1 MFGPAALSIV
11 LNASA
16 AAAQAPPPAAPPSPP
31 PRKTYDV
38 RRAGGPIQVDGS
50 LADEG
55 WKQAAVIELAYEYF
69 PGDNVPAPV
78 RTEFLVTFAEEHL
91 FLAFRARDP
100 EPGRIRA
107 HLADRDAI
115 TTFQQDDHVG
125 FILDP
130 FNDERRGFQFRVNP
144 LGVQADAVFSELEGI
159 EDFSWDAIWQSA
171 GRITADGYEVEI
183 AIPFNQLRFPRS
195 QAAQTWG
202 FDAFR
207 SWPRSVRH
215 RIAAKYT
222 DRDRACILC
231 QADKLAGLQGMTP
244 GRNVELD
251 PTLTG
256 RRTDRREAASGS
268 PLERGDAAGEIGLT
282 ARWGVTPNLILNATV
297 NPDFSQVE
305 ADVAQLDVNTRFA
318 LFFPEKR
325 PFFLEG
331 IDFFG
336 TPLNTVFTRTVVDPA
351 GGLKLTGK
359 SGANAYG
366 VFVARD
372 EVNNLLLPSNQGSDF
387 ASREGNVTSAVARYR
402 RDVGRS
408 STLGALYAGREGGR
422 YHNRVFGLD
431 AFVRPAAPDTVRV
444 QVLRAET
451 ANPPGVTDLAGH
463 AGKPFGGYAIYA
475 DYFHQSRDWFWFAG
489 YQDLSRDFRADS
501 GFIPRVDVRQ
511 ADANLG
517 RTFYGRPGGWFSQIQ
532 AGVQGQR
539 IEDHD
544 GLLTDQDAAVFASYQ
559 GPRQSVANLELH
571 RVGERFAGTL
581 FEYTRLDGVFEL
593 RPSGDVRLN
602 LVARL
607 GGAVDYANARRGEV
621 VSVNPRIE
629 YRLGRRLEV
638 HLGHTLERLAVP
650 GGRLFTAHLT
660 QGRFVY
666 HLGTRAFARAI
677 LQYTDVDRVA
687 ARFREAVEPR
697 SRRLF
702 SQLLFSYKLNPQTVV
717 LVGYSDNHSGL
728 RDLSLTQTDRTF
740 FLKLGYAWVL

>member
-1 MFGPAALSIV
+1 MLRTAILFMT
-11 LNASA
+11 LNAGMVSA
-16 AAAQAPPPAAPPSPP
+16 VAAPPVATVPP
-31 PRKTYDV
+31 GRRTFEV
-38 RRAGGPIQVDGS
+38 RRADAAIRVDGS

-55 WKQAAVIELAYEYF
+55 WKQAAVIDLSYEYF

-78 RTEFLVTFAEEHL
+78 RTEFLVTFGEEHL
-91 FLAFRARDP
+91 YLAFRAHDP
-100 EPGRIRA
+100 EPRRIRA

-159 EDFSWDAIWQSA
+159 EDFSWDAIWESA
-171 GRITADGYEVEI
+171 GRITDEGYEVEI
-183 AIPFNQLRFPRS
+183 AIPFNQLRFPRT

-207 SWPRSVRH
+207 SWPRRVRH

-222 DRDRACILC
+222 DRNRACILC
-231 QADKLAGLQGMTP
+231 QADKLAGLTGMRP

-251 PTLTG
+251 PTLTAS
-256 RRTDRREAASGS
+256 RTDRREAFPGG
-268 PLERGDAAGEIGLT
+268 PLEDGNARGDLGLT
-282 ARWGVTPNLILNATV
+282 ARWGITPNLILNATI

-331 IDFFG
+331 IDFFS
-336 TPLNTVFTRTVVDPA
+336 TPLNTVFTRTIVDPA

-372 EVNNLLLPSNQGSDF
+372 EVNNILLPSNQGSDF
-387 ASREGNVTSAVARYR
+387 ASRVEDTTSVVGRYR
-402 RDVGRS
+402 RDVGRT
-408 STLGALYAGREGGR
+408 STVGALYAGRESGR
-422 YHNRVFGLD
+422 YHNRLFGLD
-431 AFVRPAAPDTVRV
+431 AFVRPGASDTIRL
-444 QVLRAET
+444 QVLRTDT
-451 ANPPGVTDLAGH
+451 ANPSGVRDLVGH
-463 AGKPFGGYAIYA
+463 GAEAFGGYGLYA
-475 DYFHQSRDWFWFAG
+475 DYLHLSRDWFWQAG
-489 YQDLSRDFRADS
+489 YQDLTRGFRADS
-501 GFIPRVDVRQ
+501 GFVPRVDLRQ

-517 RTFYGRPGGWFSQIQ
+517 HTFYGPAGGWFSQIQ
-532 AGVQGQR
+532 LGVQGQR

-544 GLLTDQDAAVFASYQ
+544 GLLTDQDAALFANYQ
-559 GPRQSVANLELH
+559 GPLQSVANLELH
-571 RVGERFAGTL
+571 RIKERFAGSL
-581 FEYTRLDGVFEL
+581 FEYTRIDGVFEL
-593 RPSGDVRLN
+593 RPSGDLRLN
-602 LVARL
+602 LDARV
-607 GGAVDYANARRGEV
+607 GGSVDYANGRQGDV
-621 VSVNPRIE
+621 VSLNPRIE

-638 HLGHTLERLAVP
+638 HLGHTRERLAVP

-687 ARFREAVEPR
+687 ARFLAAVEPR
-697 SRRLF
+697 SKRLF
-702 SQLLFSYKLNPQTVV
+702 SQVLFSYKVNPQTVV

-728 RDLSLTQTDRTF
+728 RDVSLTQTDRTF

>member
-1 MFGPAALSIV
+1 MLRTAILFML
-11 LNASA
+11 LNAGAASA
-16 AAAQAPPPAAPPSPP
+16 GAAPPAEAVPP
-31 PRKTYDV
+31 GRRTYDV
-38 RRAGGPIQVDGS
+38 RRAEAPIRVDGV

-55 WKQAAVIELAYEYF
+55 WKHAAVIDLPYEYF
-69 PGDNVPAPV
+69 PGDNLPAPV
-78 RTEFLVTFAEEHL
+78 RTEFLVTFGEEYL
-91 FLAFRARDP
+91 YLAFRAHDP
-100 EPGRIRA
+100 EPRSIRA

-159 EDFSWDAIWQSA
+159 EDFSWDAIWESA
-171 GRITADGYEVEI
+171 GRITDEGYEVEI
-183 AIPFNQLRFPRS
+183 AIPFNQLRFPRTP
-195 QAAQTWG
+195 AAQTWG

-231 QADKLAGLQGMTP
+231 QADKLTGLAGLRP

-251 PTLTG
+251 PTLTAS
-256 RRTDRREAASGS
+256 RTDRRETFPGG
-268 PLERGDAAGEIGLT
+268 PLDEGDARGAVGLT
-282 ARWGVTPNLILNATV
+282 ARWGITPNLILNATV

-331 IDFFG
+331 IDFFA
-336 TPLNTVFTRTVVDPA
+336 TPLNTVFTRTLVDPA

-359 SGANAYG
+359 SGGHAYG

-372 EVNNLLLPSNQGSDF
+372 EVNNVLLPSNQGSGF
-387 ASREGNVTSAVARYR
+387 ASRAEDTTSVVGRYR
-402 RDVGRS
+402 RDVGRT
-408 STLGALYAGREGGR
+408 STVGALYAGRESGR
-422 YHNRVFGLD
+422 YHNRLFGLD
-431 AFVRPAAPDTVRV
+431 AFVRPAASDTVRV
-444 QVLRAET
+444 QVLRTDT
-451 ANPPGVTDLAGH
+451 ANPPGVADLVGH
-463 AGKPFGGYAIYA
+463 GDEAFSGYGLYA
-475 DYFHQSRDWFWFAG
+475 DYFHLSRDWFWQAG
-489 YQDLSRDFRADS
+489 YQDLSRGFRADS

-517 RTFYGRPGGWFSQIQ
+517 RTFFGPPGGWFSQIQ
-532 AGVQGQR
+532 VGIQGQR
-539 IEDHD
+539 TLDHD
-544 GLLTDQDAAVFASYQ
+544 GFLTDQDAALFANYQ
-559 GPRQSVANLELH
+559 GPLQSVANLQLH
-571 RVGERFAGTL
+571 RGKERFAGTL

-593 RPSGDVRLN
+593 RPSGDLRLN
-602 LVARL
+602 LVTRV
-607 GGAVDYANARRGEV
+607 GGAVDYASARPGDV
-621 VSVNPRIE
+621 VSLNPRLE
-629 YRLGRRLEV
+629 YRLGRSLEV
-638 HLGHTLERLAVP
+638 HLGHTLERLVVA
-650 GGRLFTAHLT
+650 GGRLFTANLT

-687 ARFREAVEPR
+687 ARFLDAVEPR
-697 SRRLF
+697 SKQLF
-702 SQLLFSYKLNPQTVV
+702 TQFLFSYKVNPQTVV

-728 RDLSLTQTDRTF
+728 RDVSLTQTDRTF
-740 FLKLGYAWVL
+740 FLKLGYAWVP